1 MDRSSLE
8 GKQSSTEK
16 DRISSCFAKPV
27 RSENN
32 TFTAYI
38 TPQTF
43 LLATLITCLFSILIE
58 RLLTRKVPSI
68 NMVEALKSVE

>member
-1 MDRSSLE
+1 VLD
-8 GKQSSTEK
+8 T
-16 DRISSCFAKPV
+16 V

-32 TFTAYI
+32 TFTAFI
-38 TPQTF
+38 TPQTY